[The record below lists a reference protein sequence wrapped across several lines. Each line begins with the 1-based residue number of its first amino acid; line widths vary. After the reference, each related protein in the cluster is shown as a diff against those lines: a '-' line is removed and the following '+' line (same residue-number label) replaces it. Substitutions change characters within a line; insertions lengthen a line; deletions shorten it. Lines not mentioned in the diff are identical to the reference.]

1 MKNSVRIV
9 ALQALLMAVVILL
22 AIDSINAA
30 SINIRNQCS
39 ETISACAT
47 CNICGGQVNCYALA
61 PYNGFQVID
70 VGPNWPGGVIWGY
83 PGGSANPTDGNNAK
97 PQADLAEIT
106 IGAGGEDYYDI
117 SNVNAY
123 NLPLLINPTTI
134 APPGQRQGLQC
145 GTPICSIGNI
155 YSFCQSPNFL
165 TGAVGYGCYNVDGP
179 GPVPTPGTEQFANAC
194 PDAYS
199 YSKDDANHVYAC
211 PTGSNYEVV
220 FCP

>member
-9 ALQALLMAVVILL
+9 ALQALLMAVIISL
-22 AIDSINAA
+22 ATDSINAA
-30 SINIRNQCS
+30 SINIKNQCS

-47 CNICGGQVNCYALA
+47 CNSCGGKVNCYALA
-61 PYNGFQVID
+61 PRNGNQAID
-70 VGPNWPGGVIWGY
+70 VGSNWPGGLIWGY
-83 PGGSANPTDGNNAK
+83 PGGSASPADGNSAK
-97 PQADLAEIT
+97 PQADLAEFT
-106 IGAGGEDYYDI
+106 IGAGGQDSYDI

-134 APPGQRQGLQC
+134 APPGQRHGLEC

-155 YSFCQSPNFL
+155 VSFCQSPNSL
-165 TGAVGYGCYNVDGP
+165 TGGFGFGCYNVDGP
-179 GPVPTPGTEQFANAC
+179 GPVATPGTEHFANAC

-199 YSKDDANHVYAC
+199 YSNDNANHVYGC